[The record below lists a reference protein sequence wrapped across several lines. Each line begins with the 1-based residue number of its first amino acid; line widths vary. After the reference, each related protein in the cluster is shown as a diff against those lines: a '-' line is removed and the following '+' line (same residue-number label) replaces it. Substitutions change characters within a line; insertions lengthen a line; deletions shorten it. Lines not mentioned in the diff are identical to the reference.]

1 MKENIFEIL
10 LRLFEKTIIHLKNGV
25 EQTTPKLEKPNAD
38 MLKDPTTSLIIKKPR
53 PDSIR
58 VYSREETLKLTKASF
73 QFLVRLSE
81 WGVVSRE
88 IIELVLH
95 QLSLSKESV
104 IGLDDLKW
112 TIRKSLANVIDL
124 EQLAFLDLVLYQ
136 KEYGTLPH

>member
-112 TIRKSLANVIDL
+112 TIR
-124 EQLAFLDLVLYQ
+124 
-136 KEYGTLPH
+136 